1 MEEQTNWRA
10 IPFKDSYKIIY
21 SDESIEIS
29 IIAETPKCIE
39 ETQQKILK
47 GLNAING
54 LPSQT
59 HKNQPISLPPL
70 LIKEERS

>member
-29 IIAETPKCIE
+29 IIAETPNDIE
-39 ETQQKILK
+39 EAQQKIIN

-54 LPSQT
+54 LSAQNN
-59 HKNQPISLPPL
+59 KYQPISLPL
-70 LIKEERS
+70 LLAKKERS

>member
-29 IIAETPKCIE
+29 IIAETPKDIE

-47 GLNAING
+47 GLHAMNVMHAQANE
-54 LPSQT
+54 
-59 HKNQPISLPPL
+59 NQSISLPPL
-70 LIKEERS
+70 LPKEGKS

>member
-21 SDESIEIS
+21 SDEFIEIS
-29 IIAETPKCIE
+29 IIAKTPKDIE

-54 LPSQT
+54 LSSQT
-59 HKNQPISLPPL
+59 HKYQLISLPPL
-70 LIKEERS
+70 LPKEERN

>member
-10 IPFKDSYKIIY
+10 IPFNGSYKIIY
-21 SDESIEIS
+21 SDESVEIS
-29 IIAETPKCIE
+29 IIAETPKDIE

-54 LPSQT
+54 LSTQT
-59 HKNQPISLPPL
+59 NKYQLISLPPL
-70 LIKEERS
+70 LPKEERS

>member
-54 LPSQT
+54 LSSQT
-59 HKNQPISLPPL
+59 HTTQLVSLPPL
-70 LIKEERS
+70 LPKEERS